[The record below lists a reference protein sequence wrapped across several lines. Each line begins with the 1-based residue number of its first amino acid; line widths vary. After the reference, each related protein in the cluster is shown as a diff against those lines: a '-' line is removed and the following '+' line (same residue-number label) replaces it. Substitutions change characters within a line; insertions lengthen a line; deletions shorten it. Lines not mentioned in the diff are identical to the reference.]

1 MSKEGLD
8 GEVQRQAGPERRTT
22 IPGVTI
28 SARIITRV
36 PCSYQAVLVL
46 AVEQRPGWGEWV
58 SIFTGFIHQK
68 KRSNDGL

>member
-1 MSKEGLD
+1 MGRFNGRPGRREG
-8 GEVQRQAGPERRTT
+8 TT